1 MRARQSGAVGV
12 VALLLL
18 LPALAAW
25 AHQPAAHRQFMPS
38 HFNGRAD
45 HAEHGADDNSDGDP
59 GETSDAQIAGDLFD
73 GIDNL
78 FTVRAVADTQTRFYE
93 WYECVG
99 TRTFDPDL
107 CRRLARDDTPTLSS
121 PPSGVGQVA
130 AFEAAYD
137 IAPPTREGIHT
148 FLALACIEETTPRGH
163 CRGDASGVHFDNSS
177 STSDHPA
184 TESGQ
189 ILRPIHGQAVAN
201 SGFTALGFTSQTDIG
216 RVLFCLDIGTS
227 PTTESGANPAT
238 GCNEGSTWD
247 PVPDN
252 SSVCNVQA
260 PPNSDCWSATINPP
274 DNMEFSLSIIEQDDP
289 TARVSSGTGDCEEDT
304 LVGGDGVNGGD
315 DCQFDKI
322 YLTSLANPPP
332 PPPAPWPF
340 PGEPPPELTGEGQNK
355 CAGQTATQVGTAGD
369 DVLVGTEGDDVILA
383 LGGNDVVK
391 SRDGNDVVCGGPG
404 NDRLRMGNS
413 EKGGADMA
421 FGQGGRDKL
430 FGQGGR
436 DVLRGGAKKDL
447 IKAGSGKDRLFG
459 QGGNDNLRGQGGSD
473 QLNGGP
479 GIDRCAQGAGTGPE
493 VSCER

>member
-1 MRARQSGAVGV
+1 MREKRQRAGV
-12 VALLLL
+12 IIPLLLL
-18 LPALAAW
+18 VALGPALTVW

-45 HAEHGADDNSDGDP
+45 HADHGADDNSDGDP

-73 GIDNL
+73 GIDSL

-99 TRTFDPDL
+99 TLTFDPDM

-148 FLALACIEETTPRGH
+148 FLAMACIEDTPLRGH
-163 CRGDASGVHFDNSS
+163 CRGDRSGVHFDNSS

-201 SGFTALGFTSQTDIG
+201 SGFTALAFTSQTDVG
-216 RVLFCLDIGTS
+216 RILVCLDIGTS
-227 PTTESGANPAT
+227 PTQESSADPAT
-238 GCNEGSTWD
+238 GCNQGSAWD
-247 PVPDN
+247 ATPDDSPACDTVPGTPGIQ
-252 SSVCNVQA
+252 VPA
-260 PPNSDCWSATINPP
+260 MADCWSATIDPP
-274 DNMEFSLSIIEQDDP
+274 NDVEFSLSIIEQDDP

-304 LVGGDGVNGGD
+304 AVGGDGVNGGD

-340 PGEPPPELTGEGQNK
+340 PGEPPPAVTGK
-355 CAGQTATQVGTAGD
+355 CPDFARKPGNHIFGTDRDDTLRGTPDADVICGLFGD
-369 DVLVGTEGDDVILA
+369 DTLRGLGGKDLVLGGDGDDRIAGGKGADRLRGEKDDDSLRGG
-383 LGGNDVVK
+383 LG
-391 SRDGNDVVCGGPG
+391 RDSLSGGPG
-404 NDRLRMGNS
+404 RDLLS
-413 EKGGADMA
+413 GGA
-421 FGQGGRDKL
+421 GR
-430 FGQGGR
+430 
-436 DVLRGGAKKDL
+436 
-447 IKAGSGKDRLFG
+447 
-459 QGGNDNLRGQGGSD
+459 
-473 QLNGGP
+473 
-479 GIDRCAQGAGTGPE
+479 DRCAGGVTRG
-493 VSCER
+493 CEG

>member
-45 HAEHGADDNSDGDP
+45 HADHGADDNSDGDP

-99 TRTFDPDL
+99 TLIFDPDM

-148 FLALACIEETTPRGH
+148 FLAMACIEETPLRGH
-163 CRGDASGVHFDNSS
+163 CLGDRSGVHFDNSS

-201 SGFTALGFTSQTDIG
+201 SGFTALAFTSETDIG
-216 RVLFCLDIGTS
+216 RILFCLDIGTS

-252 SSVCNVQA
+252 SSACNVQA

-340 PGEPPPELTGEGQNK
+340 PLPPPPEISGKCPRLEGKPGNH
-355 CAGQTATQVGTAGD
+355 VFGTDGD
-369 DVLVGTEGDDVILA
+369 DTLRGTPGPDVICGLFGNDTLRGLGGKDLLLGGEGDDSIA
-383 LGGNDVVK
+383 GGK
-391 SRDGNDVVCGGPG
+391 GRDRIRGEKDSDSLRGGRGRDFLSGGPG
-404 NDRLRMGNS
+404 QDLLI
-413 EKGGADMA
+413 GGK
-421 FGQGGRDKL
+421 GRDRC
-430 FGQGGR
+430 GGGEETR
-436 DVLRGGAKKDL
+436 
-447 IKAGSGKDRLFG
+447 
-459 QGGNDNLRGQGGSD
+459 
-473 QLNGGP
+473 
-479 GIDRCAQGAGTGPE
+479 
-493 VSCER
+493 SCER